1 MIPYNIKESKNPKSP
16 IKVFKLTDLHIGH
29 LSLEV
34 DLEKESNLTFTNKHK
49 SKKEKEHE
57 KVDSVQMLA
66 HQVHP

>member
-1 MIPYNIKESKNPKSP
+1 MIPYKTKGSTNPNSP
-16 IKVFKLTDLHIGH
+16 IKVYKLTDLHIGH

-34 DLEKESNLTFTNKHK
+34 DLENESNQINTNKHK
-49 SKKEKEHE
+49 SKKDKEHD